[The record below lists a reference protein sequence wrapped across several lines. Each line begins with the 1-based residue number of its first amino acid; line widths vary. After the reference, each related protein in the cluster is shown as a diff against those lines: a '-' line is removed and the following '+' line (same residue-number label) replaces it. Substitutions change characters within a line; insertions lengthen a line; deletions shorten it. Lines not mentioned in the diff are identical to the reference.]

1 MAGWKLGLWPV
12 SGSSRL
18 GHSLYRESKRNKTLK
33 KNASPTP
40 SSVAHFASLILCS
53 EGVLVPSRN
62 YVHILIVAAPDI
74 RNTARCADAP
84 MIVRMEQRAIY
95 TLQRIPGRDQERPE
109 HR

>member
-1 MAGWKLGLWPV
+1 MKPNND
-12 SGSSRL
+12 
-18 GHSLYRESKRNKTLK
+18 HLK
-33 KNASPTP
+33 KKFLDRDLGFNLMHFEP
-40 SSVAHFASLILCS
+40 SLPWISVKLD
-53 EGVLVPSRN
+53 
-62 YVHILIVAAPDI
+62 APDI